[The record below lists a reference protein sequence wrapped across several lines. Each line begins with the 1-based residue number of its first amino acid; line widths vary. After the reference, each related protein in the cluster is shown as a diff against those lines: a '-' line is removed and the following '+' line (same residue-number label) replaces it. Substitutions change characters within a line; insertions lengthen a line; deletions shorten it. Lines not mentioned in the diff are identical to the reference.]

1 MGSASIGI
9 KLADSTFYP
18 VLLEGSPASKVL
30 DLTTVRDDQTSVQ
43 INLFRSE
50 TESIDDS
57 EYVGTLIIEEIGAKP
72 SGEPTIELTLTLDDS
87 NELSAEAVDLDSGSR
102 QVLNVSLETLDKETL
117 YNLPDFDLTP
127 VDSDLDLGGDPSRQN
142 VVVDS
147 VIPGNAPE
155 GLYDM
160 DSREE
165 KRSGI
170 FLPVW
175 ACILILAVGVL
186 ALVLALLV
194 SARVMMLN
202 KTLTEAA
209 AQSPQTVEAPA
220 VPTTEPAPVPE
231 PVETVT
237 PPPVETP
244 AEEPAPE
251 PVVEEKPIVPA
262 QPEPAPEA
270 KPVRYKIKWGDT
282 LWDLAESYY
291 RNPWQYKKIATYNKI
306 KNPNL
311 IIAGTWLDIPPK

>member
-1 MGSASIGI
+1 MASASIGI
-9 KLADSTFYP
+9 KLADGAFFP
-18 VLLEGSPASKVL
+18 VLREGLPASKIL

-50 TESIDDS
+50 NESIDDA
-57 EYVGTLIIEEIGAKP
+57 EYVGTLIIEDIASKP
-72 SGEPTIELTLTLDDS
+72 SGEPTIELKLSLDDQ

-102 QVLNVSLETLDKETL
+102 QVLTVSLETLDKEAI

-127 VDSDLDLGGDPSRQN
+127 VPGDYELGEDPSRAN

-147 VIPGNAPE
+147 TIPGNAPE
-155 GLYDM
+155 GLYHM
-160 DSREE
+160 ENGEE
-165 KRSGI
+165 KRSGV

-194 SARVMMLN
+194 AARVMVLN
-202 KTLTEAA
+202 KTLEEAVA
-209 AQSPQTVEAPA
+209 RGNQTVAAPA
-220 VPTTEPAPVPE
+220 VPTTEPVPE
-231 PVETVT
+231 PAPVETVT
-237 PPPVETP
+237 PPPVEAPAAETP
-244 AEEPAPE
+244 PE
-251 PVVEEKPIVPA
+251 PVVEEKPVVPA

-270 KPVRYKIKWGDT
+270 KAVRYKIKWGDT

-291 RNPWQYKKIATYNKI
+291 RNPWNYKKIATYNKI

>member
-18 VLLEGSPASKVL
+18 VLHEGAPASKIL

-50 TESIDDS
+50 SESIDDS
-57 EYVGTLIIEEIGAKP
+57 EYVGTLIIEEIAAKP
-72 SGEPTIELTLTLDDS
+72 SGEPTIELKLSLDES

-102 QVLNVSLETLDKETL
+102 QVLNVSLETLDKDSV

-127 VDSDLDLGGDPSRQN
+127 VDSSLDLGGDPSRQN

-147 VIPGNAPE
+147 AIPGNAPE
-155 GLYDM
+155 GLYEM
-160 DSREE
+160 ENQEE

-170 FLPVW
+170 FLPAW

-194 SARVMMLN
+194 SARVMILN
-202 KTLTEAA
+202 KTLTETAA
-209 AQSPQTVEAPA
+209 RAPQAVEAPA
-220 VPTTEPAPVPE
+220 VPTTEPAPAPA
-231 PVETVT
+231 PAETVT

-244 AEEPAPE
+244 AETPAPE
-251 PVVEEKPIVPA
+251 PTVVETPVVPA
-262 QPEPAPEA
+262 QPEAAPEA

-291 RNPWQYKKIATYNKI
+291 RNPWQYKKIATFNKI

>member
-18 VLLEGSPASKVL
+18 VLREGAPASKIL

-50 TESIDDS
+50 SESIDDS
-57 EYVGTLIIEEIGAKP
+57 EYVGTLIIEDIDAKA
-72 SGEPTIELTLTLDDS
+72 SGEPTIELKLSLDET

-102 QVLNVSLETLDKETL
+102 QVLTVSLETLDNETI

-127 VDSDLDLGGDPSRQN
+127 VNSDMDLGGDPSRNN

-160 DSREE
+160 ETNEE

-170 FLPVW
+170 FLPAW

-202 KTLTEAA
+202 KTLSEAA
-209 AQSPQTVEAPA
+209 AKAPQAVESPA
-220 VPTTEPAPVPE
+220 VPTTEPEPAPA

-244 AEEPAPE
+244 AAEPAPA
-251 PVVEEKPIVPA
+251 PVVEEKPVVPA

-270 KPVRYKIKWGDT
+270 KPVHYKIKWGDT

>member
-9 KLADSTFYP
+9 KLADNSFYP
-18 VLLEGSPASKVL
+18 ILREGVPASKIL

-50 TESIDDS
+50 NESIDDS
-57 EYVGTLIIEEIGAKP
+57 EYVGTLIIEEISSKP
-72 SGEPTIELTLTLDDS
+72 SGEPTIELKLSLDDS

-102 QVLNVSLETLDKETL
+102 QVLNVSLETLDKEAI
-117 YNLPDFDLTP
+117 YNLPDFDLST
-127 VDSDLDLGGDPSRQN
+127 VDSDLGLGEDPSRAN
-142 VVVDS
+142 VVIDS
-147 VIPGNAPE
+147 GIPGNAPE
-155 GLYDM
+155 GLYEM
-160 DSREE
+160 ETTEE
-165 KRSGI
+165 KRSGV

-194 SARVMMLN
+194 SARVMILN
-202 KTLTEAA
+202 KTLEEAA
-209 AQSPQTVEAPA
+209 ARAPQTVEAPA
-220 VPTTEPAPVPE
+220 VPTTAPAAEPAPVE
-231 PVETVT
+231 PVT
-237 PPPVETP
+237 PPPVDAT
-244 AEEPAPE
+244 AAEPAPA
-251 PVVEEKPIVPA
+251 PVVEEKPVVPA

-270 KPVRYKIKWGDT
+270 KPVHYKIKWGDT
-282 LWDLAESYY
+282 LWDLAESFY